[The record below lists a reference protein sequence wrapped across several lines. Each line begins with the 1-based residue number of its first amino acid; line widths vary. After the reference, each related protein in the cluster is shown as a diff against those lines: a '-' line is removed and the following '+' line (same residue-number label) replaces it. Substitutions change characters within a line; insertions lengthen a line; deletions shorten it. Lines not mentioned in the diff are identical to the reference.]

1 MFFFGR
7 RTHKQVPTLRTHQVM
22 KYHQR
27 SRLPILLTSTALVFC
42 LLISVASLALLLL
55 FDNIVEW
62 KISESVKLQNE
73 SAVLNSWKSQ
83 NVVSKFSVFFY
94 NLTNPTEMLAGEKPV
109 LQAIGPYVY
118 WQENEKVNISWTEV
132 DGVPAISYF
141 KRSTYKYDA
150 KLSVGDPKNDVITSA
165 NLPILAISA
174 ASNAGRGPSLS
185 TIEMVKFWTSPQIF
199 TTQTVNGFLWG
210 YFDTMLSLCKIFYP
224 ETCQT
229 DHVGL
234 LLNTNNTLKGPYII
248 DAGIKNSSNVGKF
261 LSIKGNRKLN
271 IWSTK
276 RANEI
281 RGTDGTRL
289 AKGIQV
295 GDLREIFV
303 ALLCQPIK
311 ITAKDFTHPSAFRD
325 LKVMEMDLDSSK
337 CLPGEA
343 YCPNKASGPE
353 CPPRGLFDIS
363 QCSVHGDVAPPIFAS
378 MPHFLNSL
386 ENITTPFRGLR
397 SADPRRDNF
406 KLLVEPR
413 TGIVV
418 EAHIRLQVNAHIER
432 SAHMADLYKNISD
445 PMYLPMA
452 WFENEIEGGT
462 EALKLLYSAVYVQPD
477 HIRLAIYVSFILSVT
492 LFGIFSIL
500 NVILMLVRNSKCI
513 CSVFRSRKQN
523 PSVRH
528 LLLDVPA
535 DSASDLFLKNN
546 EDTVRSTVS
555 PWNNLIR
562 A

>member
-7 RTHKQVPTLRTHQVM
+7 RTHKQVPTPRTHQVM
-22 KYHQR
+22 KYHRR
-27 SRLPILLTSTALVFC
+27 SRLPILITSTALVFC
-42 LLISVASLALLLL
+42 FLISIASLALLLL

-150 KLSVGDPKNDVITSA
+150 KLSVGDPKNDAITSA

-199 TTQTVNGFLWG
+199 TTQTVHGFLWG

-311 ITAKDFTHPSAFRD
+311 ITAKDFTHPSAFQD

-337 CLPGEA
+337 CLPGEV

-363 QCSVHGDVAPPIFAS
+363 QCSVRGDVAPPIFAS

-452 WFENEIEGGT
+452 WFENEIEGGP

-477 HIRLAIYVSFILSVT
+477 HIRLAIYVSFILAVT
-492 LFGIFSIL
+492 LFGIFSIV

-513 CSVFRSRKQN
+513 CSVFRLRKQN

-528 LLLDVPA
+528 LLLDAPA

>member
-1 MFFFGR
+1 M
-7 RTHKQVPTLRTHQVM
+7 HKTEAKKEGIVAFQVM
-22 KYHQR
+22 KYHRR
-27 SRLPILLTSTALVFC
+27 SRLPILITSTALVFC
-42 LLISVASLALLLL
+42 FLISIASLALLLL

-150 KLSVGDPKNDVITSA
+150 KLSVGDPKNDAITSA

-199 TTQTVNGFLWG
+199 TTQTVHGFLWG

-311 ITAKDFTHPSAFRD
+311 ITAKDFTHPSAFQD

-337 CLPGEA
+337 CLPGEV

-363 QCSVHGDVAPPIFAS
+363 QCSVRGDVAPPIFAS

-452 WFENEIEGGT
+452 WFENEIEGGP

-477 HIRLAIYVSFILSVT
+477 HIRLAIYVSFILAVT
-492 LFGIFSIL
+492 LFGIFSIV

-513 CSVFRSRKQN
+513 CSVFRLRKQN

-528 LLLDVPA
+528 LLLDAPA

>member
-1 MFFFGR
+1 MPCQ
-7 RTHKQVPTLRTHQVM
+7 TSQMHKTEAKKEGIVAFQVM
-22 KYHQR
+22 KYHRR
-27 SRLPILLTSTALVFC
+27 SRLPILITSTALVFC
-42 LLISVASLALLLL
+42 FLISIASLALLLL

-150 KLSVGDPKNDVITSA
+150 KLSVGDPKNDAITSA

-199 TTQTVNGFLWG
+199 TTQTVHGFLWG

-311 ITAKDFTHPSAFRD
+311 ITAKDFTHPSAFQD

-337 CLPGEA
+337 CLPGEV

-363 QCSVHGDVAPPIFAS
+363 QCSVRGDVAPPIFAS

-452 WFENEIEGGT
+452 WFENEIEGGP

-477 HIRLAIYVSFILSVT
+477 HIRLAIYVSFILAVT
-492 LFGIFSIL
+492 LFGIFSIV

-513 CSVFRSRKQN
+513 CSVFRLRKQN

-528 LLLDVPA
+528 LLLDAPA
-535 DSASDLFLKNN
+535 DSASDLYQEGL
-546 EDTVRSTVS
+546 
-555 PWNNLIR
+555 
-562 A
+562 